1 MFVFPNVKA
10 VCVAVVHPARH
21 GGVGVVF
28 AGEILGIVIV
38 IKKILDA
45 CQSAQ
50 AVVSGIRAGSDIA
63 LHADGIVEL
72 HERAGDDA
80 VERLNGLYLP
90 EHGGVIEAF
99 VEIRTDVVVA
109 QVVYGDIRA
118 AV

>member
-21 GGVGVVF
+21 GGVGVIF

-38 IKKILDA
+38 VKKILDA
-45 CQSAQ
+45 CQSTQ

-99 VEIRTDVVVA
+99 VKIGADVVIA
-109 QVVYGDIRA
+109 QVVYGDICA